1 MSNLSLYPE
10 YTEITIML
18 AVEDCKPKVINSN
31 FYYKSGIVSQN
42 WNLANPPVNQSDVS
56 QLRFTNNISIT
67 TEQQLIT
74 FTEISQERIP
84 KQLLIVEAIQRF
96 VRTLPNLR
104 YQGLGVNPAT
114 FCSVKQDNRPVEAP
128 SIVNQIFRP
137 QILSSEPVPHLS
149 GTKLTYQLERNS
161 QIQWF
166 YLNREDVQL
175 RTQRDSQRHSA
186 VSFKGSFPHEL
197 FDTPTPNDVLKILP
211 EWETDLRDYDDIV
224 YGSFISNINS

>member
-31 FYYKSGIVSQN
+31 FYYQSGIVSQN

-84 KQLLIVEAIQRF
+84 KQLLIVEVIQRF

-104 YQGLGVNPAT
+104 YQGVGVNPAT
-114 FCSVKQDNRPVEAP
+114 FCSVKLDNRPVEAP

-137 QILSSEPVPHLS
+137 QILSSQPAPHLS

-166 YLNREDVQL
+166 YLNIEDVQL

-197 FDTPTPNDVLKILP
+197 FDTPTPDNVLKILP
-211 EWETDLRDYDDIV
+211 EWKIDLRDYDDIV

>member
-1 MSNLSLYPE
+1 MSLHPE

-31 FYYKSGIVSQN
+31 FYYQSGIVPQN

-56 QLRFTNNISIT
+56 QLLFTNNISIT

-84 KQLLIVEAIQRF
+84 KQLAIVEAIQRF

-114 FCSVKQDNRPVEAP
+114 FCSVKLDHRPVEAP
-128 SIVNQIFRP
+128 SIVNQIFSP
-137 QILSSEPVPHLS
+137 QILSSQPAPHLS
-149 GTKLTYQLERNS
+149 GTKLTYQLRRNS

-166 YLNREDVQL
+166 YLNIEDVQL
-175 RTQRDSQRHSA
+175 KSERDNQRHSA

-197 FDTPTPNDVLKILP
+197 FETPTAEGVLTVLP
-211 EWETDLRDYDDIV
+211 EWGIDLQAYDDIV
-224 YGSFISNINS
+224 HGSFINNINA